1 MLIRRP
7 GQPWHPFQPALHDE
21 RALQTLLVQS
31 PSLLPSPGPGELAVA
46 ANFRIGST
54 ASVDLLGVGVDG
66 RIVLVECGRQ
76 EGPGRRPM
84 GGAALAVGAGL
95 WRAPYEEFDRA
106 FAVRAGVPLLDKVAA
121 IARAGG
127 LGWDEN
133 TFRTGV
139 ADNLASGRFQ
149 LILAVDVVSDEVR
162 QVVAYLNAGA
172 RPGLAAVALGL
183 RYHAEEGVE
192 ILIPTVFRGD
202 GSRDDVLADGG
213 RGGASPEVSL
223 PAMTGQATPEPAGV
237 QASSLGRPAA
247 APAPAGTASGPAP
260 KAAAPSA
267 PPAGS
272 GAPAPA
278 PTASA
283 PPAEPAAAAPS
294 AHVPGSASSM
304 PAAAPAPSAGRPPA
318 ADPGAGKAPASRPAS
333 PFARPAGQEAEAPAT
348 STEPATPASAVG
360 PAPAAAAPA
369 PAAATPAAAPA
380 PSATSAAPAP
390 SAPTDATGSPA
401 AGAEPAP
408 APAAAPRAARPGTST
423 PIGTQGEHTLFAALE
438 ASCLPA
444 AVEAVRRLYHIARD
458 RGRELQWGHGDHPAV
473 TAVYE
478 VDGKPVGVWS
488 CYTDLKPSFV
498 VNFEWLAPHVP
509 IERLQ
514 RLADRLAELPSV
526 PERLAGLAEAGYKR
540 RLALAVNAVL
550 AQPGAADVISSA
562 LNELLDPE
570 GARAAAGTTTSVPPP
585 PPAAAGRGK

>member
-7 GQPWHPFQPALHDE
+7 GQPWHPLQPALHDE

-95 WRAPYEEFDRA
+95 WRAPYDEFDRA

-127 LGWDEN
+127 LGWDESA
-133 TFRTGV
+133 FRSAV
-139 ADNLASGRFQ
+139 SENLAAGRFQ

-192 ILIPTVFRGD
+192 ILIPSVFRAD
-202 GSRDDVLADGG
+202 GSREDQAAIAG
-213 RGGASPEVSL
+213 RDAGASGGEGSMPAAPEM
-223 PAMTGQATPEPAGV
+223 PAAV
-237 QASSLGRPAA
+237 QTSGPA
-247 APAPAGTASGPAP
+247 APATPAP
-260 KAAAPSA
+260 AAAPSA
-267 PPAGS
+267 VAS
-272 GAPAPA
+272 G
-278 PTASA
+278 PTAKATSSPPTAA
-283 PPAEPAAAAPS
+283 PPPPPS
-294 AHVPGSASSM
+294 ASAG
-304 PAAAPAPSAGRPPA
+304 PAPSGRATA
-318 ADPGAGKAPASRPAS
+318 ADPAPERAPAAGATS
-333 PFARPAGQEAEAPAT
+333 PFARPAEQETEAAAT
-348 STEPATPASAVG
+348 STDVAG
-360 PAPAAAAPA
+360 PEAAEVTTAERG
-369 PAAATPAAAPA
+369 
-380 PSATSAAPAP
+380 
-390 SAPTDATGSPA
+390 GSPA
-401 AGAEPAP
+401 AGRPAGP
-408 APAAAPRAARPGTST
+408 TT
-423 PIGTQGEHTLFAALE
+423 PVGTQGEHALFSALE
-438 ASCLPA
+438 ESCLPA
-444 AVEAVRRLYHIARD
+444 AVDAVRRLYHIARD

-478 VDGKPVGVWS
+478 VEGKPVGVWS

-514 RLADRLAELPSV
+514 RLADRLSELPSV

-550 AQPGAADVISSA
+550 AQPGAADVINSA
-562 LNELLDPE
+562 LTELLDPE
-570 GARAAAGTTTSVPPP
+570 AAKAAANAGPAVPPP
-585 PPAAAGRGK
+585 PPAVAGGRGNKSS

>member
-7 GQPWHPFQPALHDE
+7 GQPWHPLQPALHDE

-95 WRAPYEEFDRA
+95 WRAPYDEFDRA
-106 FAVRAGVPLLDKVAA
+106 FAVRAGVPLIDKVAA

-127 LGWDEN
+127 LGWDESA
-133 TFRTGV
+133 FRTGV
-139 ADNLASGRFQ
+139 ADNLTAGRFQ
-149 LILAVDVVSDEVR
+149 LILAVDIVSDEVR

-192 ILIPTVFRGD
+192 ILIPTVFRGEGGRED
-202 GSRDDVLADGG
+202 LPADSG
-213 RGGASPEVSL
+213 RGGTSTEVSL
-223 PAMTGQATPEPAGV
+223 PALSDAPEPAGV
-237 QASSLGRPAA
+237 PSASLPSRPGPSPAA
-247 APAPAGTASGPAP
+247 APSGVAPGPAP
-260 KAAAPSA
+260 KAAAP
-267 PPAGS
+267 PP
-272 GAPAPA
+272 

-283 PPAEPAAAAPS
+283 AP
-294 AHVPGSASSM
+294 G
-304 PAAAPAPSAGRPPA
+304 AAPAPSAPSAGPA
-318 ADPGAGKAPASRPAS
+318 RGADPVPGRAPAPGSSS
-333 PFARPAGQEAEAPAT
+333 PFARPAAQEAEAPAT
-348 STEPATPASAVG
+348 SSDPV
-360 PAPAAAAPA
+360 AAAPA
-369 PAAATPAAAPA
+369 DGATAEPASAAEAAPGPEAVAAPATEAAPA
-380 PSATSAAPAP
+380 PPATEAAPAAP
-390 SAPTDATGSPA
+390 AAEAVPADPGPAAPASVSAAAAARAARPA
-401 AGAEPAP
+401 AGAAP
-408 APAAAPRAARPGTST
+408 VG
-423 PIGTQGEHTLFAALE
+423 GQGEHALFAALE

-444 AVEAVRRLYHIARD
+444 AVDAVRRLYHIARD

-473 TAVYE
+473 TAVYD
-478 VDGKPVGVWS
+478 VDGKAVGVWS

-550 AQPGAADVISSA
+550 AQPGAADIISSA
-562 LNELLDPE
+562 LTELLDPA
-570 GARAAAGTTTSVPPP
+570 GATAAAASSSVPPP
-585 PPAAAGRGK
+585 PPAAAAGSRANKQS

>member
-46 ANFRIGST
+46 ANFRVGST

-133 TFRTGV
+133 TFRAGV

-202 GSRDDVLADGG
+202 GSRDDGLADGP
-213 RGGASPEVSL
+213 RGL
-223 PAMTGQATPEPAGV
+223 PSEISVAATTSQAAPEPAGV
-237 QASSLGRPAA
+237 QASSAPPRPAA
-247 APAPAGTASGPAP
+247 APATSGTASSPAP
-260 KAAAPSA
+260 KAAAPST
-267 PPAGS
+267 S
-272 GAPAPA
+272 
-278 PTASA
+278 
-283 PPAEPAAAAPS
+283 
-294 AHVPGSASSM
+294 
-304 PAAAPAPSAGRPPA
+304 AAPAPPASAGRVPAAEPGAGRPPA
-318 ADPGAGKAPASRPAS
+318 PGSAS
-333 PFARPAGQEAEAPAT
+333 PFARPAAQETEAPAT
-348 STEPATPASAVG
+348 SSDPSAPGSGAVPSALAAPSAPAAPAPASA
-360 PAPAAAAPA
+360 PAPAPSAPVAAPA
-369 PAAATPAAAPA
+369 PAASAPA
-380 PSATSAAPAP
+380 RPAGTAA
-390 SAPTDATGSPA
+390 
-401 AGAEPAP
+401 
-408 APAAAPRAARPGTST
+408 ST
-423 PIGTQGEHTLFAALE
+423 PIGTQGEHSLFAALE

-458 RGRELQWGHGDHPAV
+458 RGRELQWGHGDHPAL

-562 LNELLDPE
+562 LNELLDPA
-570 GARAAAGTTTSVPPP
+570 GAQAAAATTTSVPPP
-585 PPAAAGRGK
+585 PPAAAGRAK

>member
-7 GQPWHPFQPALHDE
+7 GQPWHPLQPALHDE

-106 FAVRAGVPLLDKVAA
+106 FAVRAGVPLLDKVAS

-127 LGWDEN
+127 LGWDESA
-133 TFRTGV
+133 FRTAV
-139 ADNLASGRFQ
+139 TDNLAGGRFQ

-192 ILIPTVFRGD
+192 ILIPSVFRAD
-202 GSRDDVLADGG
+202 GSREEAAADGG
-213 RGGASPEVSL
+213 RRASVESGGTASV
-223 PAMTGQATPEPAGV
+223 PAAADAPQPAGV
-237 QASSLGRPAA
+237 QASATVGPSRPAIATAPSGAATSPAPRAA
-247 APAPAGTASGPAP
+247 AP
-260 KAAAPSA
+260 PSA
-267 PPAGS
+267 
-272 GAPAPA
+272 
-278 PTASA
+278 SA
-283 PPAEPAAAAPS
+283 AVTSVPAA
-294 AHVPGSASSM
+294 G
-304 PAAAPAPSAGRPPA
+304 GTA
-318 ADPGAGKAPASRPAS
+318 ADPVPGRAPAAESTS
-333 PFARPAGQEAEAPAT
+333 PFARLAEQEAEAPAT
-348 STEPATPASAVG
+348 SIDVAEPTATEALPVVEAESSSVAGSPANGSG
-360 PAPAAAAPA
+360 
-369 PAAATPAAAPA
+369 AAATPETAQAAGPVSPA
-380 PSATSAAPAP
+380 PESTPV
-390 SAPTDATGSPA
+390 G
-401 AGAEPAP
+401 E
-408 APAAAPRAARPGTST
+408 APAADTSEPVAPAAEVPSAARPAARTSGAT
-423 PIGTQGEHTLFAALE
+423 APVGTQGEHDLFAALE
-438 ASCLPA
+438 QSCLPA
-444 AVEAVRRLYHIARD
+444 AVDAVRRLYHIARD

-509 IERLQ
+509 IDRLQ

-550 AQPGAADVISSA
+550 AQPGAADVINSA
-562 LNELLDPE
+562 LTELLDP
-570 GARAAAGTTTSVPPP
+570 AAAKAAASAGNSVPPP
-585 PPAAAGRGK
+585 PPGGRR

>member
-7 GQPWHPFQPALHDE
+7 GQPWHPLQPALHDE

-106 FAVRAGVPLLDKVAA
+106 FAVRAGVPLIDKAA
-121 IARAGG
+121 GIARAGG
-127 LGWDEN
+127 LGWDESA
-133 TFRTGV
+133 FRSGV
-139 ADNLASGRFQ
+139 TENLAAGRFQ

-192 ILIPTVFRGD
+192 LLIPSVFRGE
-202 GSRDDVLADGG
+202 GG
-213 RGGASPEVSL
+213 REEQTAESRSASGELSL
-223 PAMTGQATPEPAGV
+223 PATADAPEPAGI
-237 QASSLGRPAA
+237 QASSIPERPAA
-247 APAPAGTASGPAP
+247 APAPAPSGVASGPAP
-260 KAAAPSA
+260 KAATVPPPTATVS
-267 PPAGS
+267 PPATTAGPVPT
-272 GAPAPA
+272 ADPAPA
-278 PTASA
+278 
-283 PPAEPAAAAPS
+283 
-294 AHVPGSASSM
+294 
-304 PAAAPAPSAGRPPA
+304 
-318 ADPGAGKAPASRPAS
+318 KAPASGSGS
-333 PFARPAGQEAEAPAT
+333 PFARPAAQEAEAPAT
-348 STEPATPASAVG
+348 SSD
-360 PAPAAAAPA
+360 PAPAEAPIASAPEPKPEPQPEPAPTVAFDAPPA
-369 PAAATPAAAPA
+369 PARLAPQPGGA
-380 PSATSAAPAP
+380 
-390 SAPTDATGSPA
+390 SAPVG
-401 AGAEPAP
+401 G
-408 APAAAPRAARPGTST
+408 
-423 PIGTQGEHTLFAALE
+423 QGEHALFAALE

-444 AVEAVRRLYHIARD
+444 AVDAVRRLYHIARD

-473 TAVYE
+473 TAVYDL
-478 VDGKPVGVWS
+478 DGKAVGLWS

-498 VNFEWLAPHVP
+498 INFEWLAPHVP

-526 PERLAGLAEAGYKR
+526 PERLSGLAEAGYKR

-550 AQPGAADVISSA
+550 AQPGAADVINSA
-562 LNELLDPE
+562 FTELLDPE
-570 GARAAAGTTTSVPPP
+570 SAQAAATAASVPPP
-585 PPAAAGRGK
+585 PPAAAGSRGSKQN

>member
-127 LGWDEN
+127 LGWDEGA
-133 TFRTGV
+133 FRAGV
-139 ADNLASGRFQ
+139 ADNLTAGRFQ

-202 GSRDDVLADGG
+202 GSGDVPADIG
-213 RGGASPEVSL
+213 RGGAPAEVSL
-223 PAMTGQATPEPAGV
+223 PTTAGSPEPAGV
-237 QASSLGRPAA
+237 QAPTSAPRQTPAT
-247 APAPAGTASGPAP
+247 APSGMASGPAP
-260 KAAAPSA
+260 KAAAP
-267 PPAGS
+267 PP
-272 GAPAPA
+272 P
-278 PTASA
+278 
-283 PPAEPAAAAPS
+283 
-294 AHVPGSASSM
+294 
-304 PAAAPAPSAGRPPA
+304 AAPAPSASVSAPPSAPSAVPAPA
-318 ADPGAGKAPASRPAS
+318 ADPAPAGAPAPGSAS
-333 PFARPAGQEAEAPAT
+333 PFAHPAAQEAEAPAT
-348 STEPATPASAVG
+348 SFEPTTSAGTPGGDAPAPTVATEPAPD
-360 PAPAAAAPA
+360 APAAADTAATDA
-369 PAAATPAAAPA
+369 PAAP
-380 PSATSAAPAP
+380 
-390 SAPTDATGSPA
+390 
-401 AGAEPAP
+401 
-408 APAAAPRAARPGTST
+408 ARPAGRPGGAA
-423 PIGTQGEHTLFAALE
+423 PIGTQGEHALFAALE
-438 ASCLPA
+438 VSCLPA
-444 AVEAVRRLYHIARD
+444 AVDAVRRLYHIARD

-473 TAVYE
+473 TAVYD
-478 VDGKPVGVWS
+478 VDGKTVGVWS

-509 IERLQ
+509 MERLQ

-550 AQPGAADVISSA
+550 AQPGAADVINSA

-570 GARAAAGTTTSVPPP
+570 GATAGAGSTTSVPPP
-585 PPAAAGRGK
+585 PPATAGRATK

>member
-7 GQPWHPFQPALHDE
+7 GQPWHPLQPALHDE

-106 FAVRAGVPLLDKVAA
+106 FAVRAGVPLLDKVSA
-121 IARAGG
+121 IARAGA

-133 TFRTGV
+133 AFRSAVTE
-139 ADNLASGRFQ
+139 NLATGRFQ

-172 RPGLAAVALGL
+172 RPGLASVALGL

-192 ILIPTVFRGD
+192 VLIPSVFR
-202 GSRDDVLADGG
+202 ADGG
-213 RGGASPEVSL
+213 REEGADGRSSDLSIPVGTDAS
-223 PAMTGQATPEPAGV
+223 PEPAGV
-237 QASSLGRPAA
+237 QAQVTASPA
-247 APAPAGTASGPAP
+247 APAATATASATAPAP
-260 KAAAPSA
+260 KASAPSA
-267 PPAGS
+267 
-272 GAPAPA
+272 A
-278 PTASA
+278 PTSATAISGTAGDPGPGKASA
-283 PPAEPAAAAPS
+283 T
-294 AHVPGSASSM
+294 GASS
-304 PAAAPAPSAGRPPA
+304 PFERA
-318 ADPGAGKAPASRPAS
+318 AD
-333 PFARPAGQEAEAPAT
+333 QEAEATAT
-348 STEPATPASAVG
+348 STEPSTVDEAPEPDAVGPVIEISDTASADDVPAADAPTFDAGPASATR
-360 PAPAAAAPA
+360 AAAGRSNTSDGAPV
-369 PAAATPAAAPA
+369 
-380 PSATSAAPAP
+380 
-390 SAPTDATGSPA
+390 
-401 AGAEPAP
+401 
-408 APAAAPRAARPGTST
+408 
-423 PIGTQGEHTLFAALE
+423 GTQGEHELFSALE
-438 ASCLPA
+438 DSCLPA
-444 AVEAVRRLYHIARD
+444 AVDAVRRLYHIARD

-478 VDGKPVGVWS
+478 VEGKPVGVWS

-550 AQPGAADVISSA
+550 AQPGAADLINSA
-562 LNELLDPE
+562 LTELIDPE
-570 GARAAAGTTTSVPPP
+570 AAKAAAATATSVPPP
-585 PPAAAGRGK
+585 PPGGRR

>member
-7 GQPWHPFQPALHDE
+7 GQPWHPLQPALHDE

-133 TFRTGV
+133 TFRSSVG
-139 ADNLASGRFQ
+139 DNLAAGRFQ

-192 ILIPTVFRGD
+192 ILIPSVFRAD
-202 GSRDDVLADGG
+202 GSREETAADGG
-213 RGGASPEVSL
+213 RSEAAPDVSL
-223 PAMTGQATPEPAGV
+223 PSAPAAQQPAGV
-237 QASSLGRPAA
+237 QAQVAA
-247 APAPAGTASGPAP
+247 APSAPASAPAATAAPSTASGPAP
-260 KAAAPSA
+260 KAEAPPSPFERPAEKEAEASATSTAPSTPEAADSPVVELAGPEPSDPAAPSA
-267 PPAGS
+267 PIGS
-272 GAPAPA
+272 
-278 PTASA
+278 
-283 PPAEPAAAAPS
+283 
-294 AHVPGSASSM
+294 
-304 PAAAPAPSAGRPPA
+304 
-318 ADPGAGKAPASRPAS
+318 
-333 PFARPAGQEAEAPAT
+333 
-348 STEPATPASAVG
+348 
-360 PAPAAAAPA
+360 
-369 PAAATPAAAPA
+369 
-380 PSATSAAPAP
+380 
-390 SAPTDATGSPA
+390 
-401 AGAEPAP
+401 
-408 APAAAPRAARPGTST
+408 
-423 PIGTQGEHTLFAALE
+423 QGEHALFAALE
-438 ASCLPA
+438 ESCLPA

-509 IERLQ
+509 VERLQ

-550 AQPGAADVISSA
+550 AQPGAADVINAA
-562 LNELLDPE
+562 LTELTGP
-570 GARAAAGTTTSVPPP
+570 GAAQAAASGASSLPPP
-585 PPAAAGRGK
+585 PPGGRR

>member
-7 GQPWHPFQPALHDE
+7 GQPWHPLQPALHDE

-66 RIVLVECGRQ
+66 RIALVECGRQ

-133 TFRTGV
+133 AFRATV
-139 ADNLASGRFQ
+139 TDNLAAGRFQ

-192 ILIPTVFRGD
+192 ILIPSVFRAD
-202 GSRDDVLADGG
+202 GSREEA
-213 RGGASPEVSL
+213 L
-223 PAMTGQATPEPAGV
+223 PAETGGGGTSAEASMPAMAAVVSGDTPEPPG
-237 QASSLGRPAA
+237 QQ
-247 APAPAGTASGPAP
+247 PAGTAAP
-260 KAAAPSA
+260 PVEAPAAAPSA
-267 PPAGS
+267 ATTAT
-272 GAPAPA
+272 APKASA
-278 PTASA
+278 ASSPTA
-283 PPAEPAAAAPS
+283 
-294 AHVPGSASSM
+294 
-304 PAAAPAPSAGRPPA
+304 AAAPAPSAGRAVADPAPGRAPA
-318 ADPGAGKAPASRPAS
+318 AGSSS
-333 PFARPAGQEAEAPAT
+333 PFARPADHESEATATSTDISAPAESAEVTDAPVTDAPVTDAPVADTPVAEAPA
-348 STEPATPASAVG
+348 PGTPAAR
-360 PAPAAAAPA
+360 PAEATAAPAA
-369 PAAATPAAAPA
+369 
-380 PSATSAAPAP
+380 SR
-390 SAPTDATGSPA
+390 
-401 AGAEPAP
+401 
-408 APAAAPRAARPGTST
+408 AAPRPEPSA
-423 PIGTQGEHTLFAALE
+423 PIGTQGEHALFAALE
-438 ASCLPA
+438 ESCLPA
-444 AVEAVRRLYHIARD
+444 AVDAVRRLYHIARD
-458 RGRELQWGHGDHPAV
+458 RGRELQWGHGDHPAL
-473 TAVYE
+473 TAVYD
-478 VDGKPVGVWS
+478 VDGKAVGVWS

-498 VNFEWLAPHVP
+498 VNFEWLAPYVP

-550 AQPGAADVISSA
+550 AQPGAADVINAA

-570 GARAAAGTTTSVPPP
+570 GAKAAAASGTAVPPP
-585 PPAAAGRGK
+585 PPATGRR